1 MLRGSGPPQPVG
13 ALLPRGKAAT
23 FIG

>member
-13 ALLPRGKAAT
+13 ALLPRGKAAA